1 MLSCLNNI
9 TNERISAMIEE
20 LQLHEYQKTLLKN
33 RFLDQVVL
41 YDKKPNRRIFIYYSI
56 FL

>member
-20 LQLHEYQKTLLKN
+20 LQLHEYQKTLLK
-33 RFLDQVVL
+33 
-41 YDKKPNRRIFIYYSI
+41 K
-56 FL
+56 